1 MAGGAGHIYDMI
13 SRMRNN
19 SNLLSKPGY
28 FKMKE
33 AYLKVSN
40 KEKLVYH
47 KASVEELQRI
57 RRKVIAEKQAELI
70 RLMVVAIAS
79 VGIAAV
85 LISAVVYAAVNYLM

>member
-19 SNLLSKPGY
+19 SNLLNKPGY

-57 RRKVIAEKQAELI
+57 RSKVIAEKQAELI
-70 RLMVVAIAS
+70 RASLIIALDNFS
-79 VGIAAV
+79 
-85 LISAVVYAAVNYLM
+85 